1 METTNKNK
9 IKKVIYDIGVLLA
22 GSFLFAIAYNM
33 FYTPGNVFTGGAGGM
48 ALAIN
53 KLTGFPTGITII
65 LINIP
70 LALFFVHFY
79 GIKAGLKSIVG
90 MISTSVAI
98 DVIAWLDFLPSVLS
112 DTKENTILFAVFGA
126 VALGLGVGILFT
138 RGFSTGGSDYIA
150 FLLRI
155 KIKNLPISKLIM
167 SVDLV
172 VITVASIITSPKNI
186 LTTLFCSMISILVES
201 LVIQYVTTDNNK
213 NKIAYIFTKDYE
225 KVANMIVEKTGHS
238 ATLLEAFGW
247 YKKENRKVIMVV
259 VKKNEI
265 HMLKE
270 LVTEM
275 DDKVFVVLSDATET
289 IGEGFKETVYDTAEI
304 APRRK
309 RKKQ

>member
-1 METTNKNK
+1 METTKNNK
-9 IKKVIYDIGVLLA
+9 IKKVIYDIGVLFA

-33 FYTPGNVFTGGAGGM
+33 FYTPGNIFTGGAGGM

-70 LALFFVHFY
+70 LALLFVHFY
-79 GIKAGLKSIVG
+79 GFKAGLKSIVG

-98 DVIAWLDFLPSVLS
+98 DVIAWLDFLPAVLS

-186 LTTLFCSMISILVES
+186 LTTLFCSIISILVES

-270 LVTEM
+270 LVTEI
-275 DDKVFVVLSDATET
+275 DDKVFIVLSDATET
-289 IGEGFKETVYDTAEI
+289 IGEGFKDTVYDTGEI